1 MQISM
6 NRAFDAS
13 SNMAIGFSDGRKAG
27 TGLEE
32 RVRDALDTLL
42 VRGVRISY
50 PMVAAEADVAK
61 STLYRNRAVAKMVD
75 EAREATRY
83 LPRRQDA
90 DAAVA
95 DALRLEVER
104 LRHANEALEAELDG
118 LREENRAL
126 RRKLVAQGAVYAIVS
141 LSDAA

>member
-42 VRGVRISY
+42 VRGV
-50 PMVAAEADVAK
+50 MVVTRWSQPK
-61 STLYRNRAVAKMVD
+61 PTSPRARCIAI
-75 EAREATRY
+75 A
-83 LPRRQDA
+83 PSRR
-90 DAAVA
+90 
-95 DALRLEVER
+95 
-104 LRHANEALEAELDG
+104 
-118 LREENRAL
+118 
-126 RRKLVAQGAVYAIVS
+126 
-141 LSDAA
+141 